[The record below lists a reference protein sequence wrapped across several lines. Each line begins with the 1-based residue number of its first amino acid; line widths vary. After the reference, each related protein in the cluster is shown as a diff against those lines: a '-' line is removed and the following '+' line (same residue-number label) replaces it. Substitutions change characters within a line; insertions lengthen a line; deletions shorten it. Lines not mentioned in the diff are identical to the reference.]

1 MKSFRFIL
9 LYFLPFSVLGQL
21 TPKSDSSKYNPTT
34 STFSLTFSMFN
45 HAEWLMEGQTACE
58 LTDKQIRILNTSFGD
73 KKGKEIFSK
82 KLDGRNFIDT
92 ILKLRLDTLKDYYTN
107 WCVMTTSGDEYFLN
121 VSSSKVKKQI
131 SLHHY
136 YLKQLDDIIQ
146 LINANLPKKHQFRYL
161 TKDEKQ
167 DCKL

>member
-1 MKSFRFIL
+1 MRKS
-9 LYFLPFSVLGQL
+9 
-21 TPKSDSSKYNPTT
+21 
-34 STFSLTFSMFN
+34 SLD
-45 HAEWLMEGQTACE
+45 A
-58 LTDKQIRILNTSFGD
+58 
-73 KKGKEIFSK
+73 
-82 KLDGRNFIDT
+82 

-121 VSSSKVKKQI
+121 FSSPQLTKKI

-136 YLKQLDDIIQ
+136 YLKQLDAIIQ

-161 TKDEKQ
+161 NKDEKQ